1 MVPQVA
7 LEALEQKV
15 QPVQKGIQ
23 VYQDQLELKVHQ
35 EQQVLWDHRVVVAL
49 LELLEI
55 QVPLEQ

>member
-15 QPVQKGIQ
+15 QPVQKEIQ
-23 VYQDQLELKVHQ
+23 VCQDQLELKEHQ
-35 EQQVLWDHRVVVAL
+35 EQQVLLDLRVVVAL